1 MPVYKVYTE
10 MPQEELI
17 KWGHYFRKRPVGW
30 REDQRTFLLL
40 QAAGFKGNPEDIFA
54 TLRQLKENIPAETK
68 ALPKGKFLDM
78 MLTATDGDGSDWTP
92 PWMNG

>member
-17 KWGHYFRKRPVGW
+17 KWGQYFRKRPVGW

-40 QAAGFKGNPEDIFA
+40 QAAGFKGKPEDVFV
-54 TLRQLKENIPAETK
+54 TLKQLKENIPAETK

-78 MLTATDGDGSDWTP
+78 MLMAKDGDGSDWTP
-92 PWMNG
+92 PWMNT